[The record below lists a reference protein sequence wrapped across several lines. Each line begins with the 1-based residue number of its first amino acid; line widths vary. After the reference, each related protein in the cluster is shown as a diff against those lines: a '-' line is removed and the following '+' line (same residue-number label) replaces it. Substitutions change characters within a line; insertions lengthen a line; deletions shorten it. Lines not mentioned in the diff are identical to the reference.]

1 MVKKRGAP
9 KKRATPKAF
18 DGGGSRIKAVNT
30 WEEMEHDAEDDFH
43 DSRGKILL
51 DHEQDM
57 ARRYQ
62 EDDDEISEEE
72 VYGLDSEEDEEEEED
87 EEDLG
92 DLEDDLGGSKAQDE
106 DDFDLDKK
114 SWGKGKRSYYDAE
127 EVESDEE
134 TARAEE
140 EEALRLQKKRLQ
152 EMSEE
157 DFAPEEEETLWGDQS
172 MRGLLGDKDADRAMM
187 EGFDKELAGIDLQA
201 QKTKSSKADGS
212 GVVVEKISRANI
224 NKLSKKEIL
233 KVLQNQSPELLDLI
247 DEFKEKIESLQAVAE
262 VLQMVSQLEKPL
274 AQDRA
279 PLPFLRLKY
288 QTLANYLTNIA
299 FYITLKS
306 SPDTDALNLR
316 EHPVID
322 ALVELR
328 TMLGKLD
335 KFENKKSTRR
345 DMEDLLEILEMGGDE
360 DSEEDGDKEEDEE
373 ELARQLEEERRARKA
388 AASEKKT
395 KKKKEKKTDQA
406 KEQPFKYEVEL
417 EDEFVSYNKPN
428 RKSKKSETAS
438 TIAKTGKKSLDDDYG
453 DLDELLDVDLE
464 DKAQKKRSLR
474 DYVAK
479 VDQAVNKRAKIL
491 RGSGD
496 TDIPYRDRFK
506 DRQEQMKRKAAKQGP
521 EPENADL
528 DDLDWDEND
537 RAAARMVAGGDDD
550 NDGESTGGMGKGSKR
565 GAGNGD
571 DDDDD
576 FDGAAYYEE
585 VVAAKA
591 AKKAARKAL
600 SEEFT
605 SETSYEDT
613 SIDPNDKRSISWQI
627 LKNKGLTPHRKKEQ
641 RNPRVKHRN
650 KYEAAKKKI
659 KSVKRV
665 FTRLEGAYAGEKTGI
680 KTGLARSIKFS

>member
-1 MVKKRGAP
+1 MAKRGGAP
-9 KKRATPKAF
+9 KRKTPKTF
-18 DGGGSRIKAVNT
+18 DGGGSRVKAANT
-30 WEEMEHDAEDDFH
+30 WDEMEHDAEDDFH

-51 DHEQDM
+51 DHEQDL

-62 EDDDEISEEE
+62 DDDEGSEEE
-72 VYGLDSEEDEEEEED
+72 VFGLDSEEDQDEEGEEELSD
-87 EEDLG
+87 LDEDLG
-92 DLEDDLGGSKAQDE
+92 RSKGHDE
-106 DDFDLDKK
+106 DEDEMDLDKK

-127 EVESDEE
+127 EIESDEE
-134 TARAEE
+134 TAKAEE

-157 DFAPEEEETLWGDQS
+157 DFAPEEEETVWGDRS
-172 MRGLLGDKDADRAMM
+172 GRGLLGDKDADRAMM
-187 EGFDKELAGIDLQA
+187 EGFDKELAGIDLTASAASAKQA
-201 QKTKSSKADGS
+201 AGGDN
-212 GVVVEKISRANI
+212 VVVEKITKAHI
-224 NKLSKKEIL
+224 GKLSKKEIL
-233 KVLQNQSPELLDLI
+233 KVLQNQSPELLDLV
-247 DEFKEKIESLQAVAE
+247 DEFKEKIEALQAVAE

-274 AQDRA
+274 AHDRA

-306 SPDTDALNLR
+306 SPGTDALELR

-328 TMLGKLD
+328 TMLAKLD

-345 DMEDLLEILEMGGDE
+345 DMEGLLEILELGGEDE
-360 DSEEDGDKEEDEE
+360 DEDEEDGSDDEE
-373 ELARQLEEERRARKA
+373 AARQLEEARLARKA
-388 AASEKKT
+388 AKDKKT
-395 KKKKEKKTDQA
+395 KTKKA
-406 KEQPFKYEVEL
+406 KESKDKSKQQPFEYNVEL
-417 EDEFVSYNKPN
+417 EDEFVSYNKPT
-428 RKSKKSETAS
+428 RKSKKTDAS
-438 TIAKTGKKSLDDDYG
+438 TIAKTTKRRTLDDDYG
-453 DLDELLDVDLE
+453 DMDELLDVDLE

-479 VDQAVNKRAKIL
+479 VDQAVNKRSKIL

-496 TDIPYRDRFK
+496 TDIPYRDKFK
-506 DRQEQMKRKAAKQGP
+506 ERQEQMKRKAAKQGP
-521 EPENADL
+521 EPENTEL
-528 DDLDWDEND
+528 DDLDWDEKD
-537 RAAARMVAGGDDD
+537 RAAARMVAGGDEDD
-550 NDGESTGGMGKGSKR
+550 GDDLGGKSSGKGRKA
-565 GAGNGD
+565 GAG

-585 VVAAKA
+585 VVAAKE

-600 SEEFT
+600 GEEFT
-605 SETSYEDT
+605 TSSSFEDT
-613 SIDPNDKRSISWQI
+613 SIDANDKRSISWQI

-650 KYEAAKKKI
+650 KYETAKKKI

-665 FTRLEGAYAGEKTGI
+665 FTRLEGAYGGEKTGI
-680 KTGLARSIKFS
+680 KTGLARSVKFS

>member
-1 MVKKRGAP
+1 MVKRGAP
-9 KKRATPKAF
+9 KRKPTKSF
-18 DGGGSRIKAVNT
+18 DGGGSRVKAANT
-30 WEEMEHDAEDDFH
+30 WDEMEHDAEDDFH

-51 DHEQDM
+51 DHEQDL

-62 EDDDEISEEE
+62 DEDDASEEE
-72 VYGLDSEEDEEEEED
+72 VYGLDSEDEED
-87 EEDLG
+87 EDELSDL
-92 DLEDDLGGSKAQDE
+92 DNESKDQDE
-106 DDFDLDKK
+106 DEMDLDKK

-127 EVESDEE
+127 EIESDEE
-134 TARAEE
+134 TAKAEE

-157 DFAPEEEETLWGDQS
+157 DFAPEEEETVWGDQS
-172 MRGLLGDKDADRAMM
+172 TRGLLGDKDADRAMI
-187 EGFDKELAGIDLQA
+187 EGFDKELAGIDLA
-201 QKTKSSKADGS
+201 TTATSAKRTTAAAG
-212 GVVVEKISRANI
+212 GNVVVEKITKANI
-224 NKLSKKEIL
+224 GKLSKKEVL
-233 KVLQNQSPELLDLI
+233 KVLQNQSPELLDLVE
-247 DEFKEKIESLQAVAE
+247 EFKEKIEALQAVAE

-306 SPDTDALNLR
+306 SPGTDALELR

-328 TMLGKLD
+328 TMLSKLD
-335 KFENKKSTRR
+335 KFENKKSTSR
-345 DMEDLLEILEMGGDE
+345 DMENLLEILEQGGDE
-360 DSEEDGDKEEDEE
+360 DDEEEEDEE
-373 ELARQLEEERRARKA
+373 DEEDMARRLLEEERLARKSA
-388 AASEKKT
+388 NGKNTKT
-395 KKKKEKKTDQA
+395 KKAKKESKDKS
-406 KEQPFKYEVEL
+406 KSQPFEYSVEL
-417 EDEFVSYNKPN
+417 EDDFVSYNKPS
-428 RKSKKSETAS
+428 RKTKKSDATS
-438 TIAKTGKKSLDDDYG
+438 TIAKTTKRRTLDDDYG
-453 DLDELLDVDLE
+453 DMDELLDVDLE

-479 VDQAVNKRAKIL
+479 VDQAVNKRSKIL

-506 DRQEQMKRKAAKQGP
+506 DRQEQMKRKAANQGP
-521 EPENADL
+521 EPENTEL
-528 DDLDWDEND
+528 DDLDWDEKD
-537 RAAARMVAGGDDD
+537 QAAARMVAGGDGDS
-550 NDGESTGGMGKGSKR
+550 DGDEGQSGKSTGKGRKA
-565 GAGNGD
+565 GAGGD
-571 DDDDD
+571 DGDD
-576 FDGAAYYEE
+576 FDAAAYYEAA
-585 VVAAKA
+585 VAAKN

-600 SEEFT
+600 GEEFT
-605 SETSYEDT
+605 SATSFEDT
-613 SIDPNDKRSISWQI
+613 SIDANDKRSISWQI

-650 KYEAAKKKI
+650 KYETAKKKI

-680 KTGLARSIKFS
+680 KTGLARSVKFS